1 MLEACL
7 GEFLVY
13 VLWYILD
20 VLYMLFEA
28 DLLRHIVG
36 AYLGYIGI
44 YFDALFGT
52 WLRCMLDIW
61 LVVYQ

>member
-1 MLEACL
+1 VSFCICL
-7 GEFLVY
+7 VVHIICISHVVQGRS
-13 VLWYILD
+13 
-20 VLYMLFEA
+20 
-28 DLLRHIVG
+28 LRHIVG

-44 YFDALFGT
+44 SFDASFGT